1 MSRYNKYDYILKS
14 LQISKFNLNNK
25 DFISLNSLEV
35 QAGHFKLNQFYS
47 EYGLLLYSLTNQF
60 PKIKIFKHGK
70 RLKNTI
76 VISSDISSNNKWE
89 ILNKFINEF
98 MPLISNIS
106 IVSQKRKNKLTNK
119 YSLRIRSYFELE
131 EVDSLITDRII
142 KRDIFLPLFF
152 NIKLNNTNKLN
163 NENYLRM
170 LRLPITF

>member
-1 MSRYNKYDYILKS
+1 
-14 LQISKFNLNNK
+14 
-25 DFISLNSLEV
+25 
-35 QAGHFKLNQFYS
+35 
-47 EYGLLLYSLTNQF
+47 
-60 PKIKIFKHGK
+60 
-70 RLKNTI
+70 
-76 VISSDISSNNKWE
+76 
-89 ILNKFINEF
+89 